1 MSTSKVFSMDLLKV
15 IVDSQDKTELFKST
29 AIIYC
34 SGLNGY

>member
-29 AIIYC
+29 AITYR
-34 SGLNGY
+34 SGLNRY